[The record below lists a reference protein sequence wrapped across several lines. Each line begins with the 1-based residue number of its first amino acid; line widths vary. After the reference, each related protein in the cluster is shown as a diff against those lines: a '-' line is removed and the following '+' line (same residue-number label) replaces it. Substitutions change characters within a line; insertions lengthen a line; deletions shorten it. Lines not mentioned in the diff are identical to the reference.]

1 MKPRTKIQKEVMHLS
16 KRLPKITEVQRQY
29 AFHHSFEHIGRRSA
43 KGIIT
48 CGECGH
54 QWQGNGAL
62 ADTLCGCTC
71 PHCGMELKVHTTRK
85 RVFKE
90 NEYFS
95 IITACKGY
103 QVIRFFFAKAYYKI
117 GQAAEYSIYEV
128 AQRWIAP
135 NGKFETIAKLRG
147 ISFIYYDLWQEY
159 SPMEIRRNHH
169 VYDITPACTYPRV
182 RIIPELKRNGFKGE
196 FHNLQP
202 FELFCE
208 LLKNNQ
214 AETLIKTGQYSL
226 LSYFI
231 RYSSKSI
238 ATYWNA
244 IRIATRSKYIV
255 EDAGIWCDYID
266 LLRYFN
272 KDTNNPKYICP
283 ADLKA
288 EHDCLV
294 QKKTERLERER
305 IEQQKHKALENE
317 RKFQELKAKFFGIS
331 FTDGTIQ
338 VRVLES
344 VAEFLEE
351 GTAMHHCVF
360 TNTYYLKPDS
370 LILSACRDGKR
381 IETIEV
387 SLKTL
392 KVLQSRGVCN
402 KNTEYHDR
410 IIELV
415 NKNKRLIR
423 KRMVA

>member
-16 KRLPKITEVQRQY
+16 KRLSKITEVQRLY

-71 PHCGMELKVHTTRK
+71 PHCGMELKVHITRK

-182 RIIPELKRNGFKGE
+182 RIISELKRNGFKGE
-196 FHNLQP
+196 LHNLQP

-288 EHDCLV
+288 DHDRLV
-294 QKKTERLERER
+294 QKKTEHLERER

-317 RKFQELKAKFFGIS
+317 RKFQELKAKFFGMS

-370 LILSACRDGKR
+370 LILSACIDGKR

-423 KRMVA
+423 KRMAA

>member
-16 KRLPKITEVQRQY
+16 KRLPKITEVQRRY

-71 PHCGMELKVHTTRK
+71 PHCGMELKIHTTRK

-226 LSYFI
+226 LSYFM

-255 EDAGIWCDYID
+255 EDAGIWCDYIE

-288 EHDCLV
+288 EHDRLV

-331 FTDGTIQ
+331 FTDGIIQ

-370 LILSACRDGKR
+370 LILSACIDGKR

-423 KRMVA
+423 KRMAA

>member
-1 MKPRTKIQKEVMHLS
+1 MKPRTKIQKEVMRLS
-16 KRLPKITEVQRQY
+16 KRLPKITEVQRRY

-62 ADTLCGCTC
+62 ADTLCDCTC

-208 LLKNNQ
+208 QLKNNQ

-231 RYSSKSI
+231 RYSSKSV

-272 KDTNNPKYICP
+272 KDTNNPKCICP

-288 EHDCLV
+288 EHDRLV
-294 QKKTERLERER
+294 RKKTERLERER

-370 LILSACRDGKR
+370 LILSACIDGKR

-423 KRMVA
+423 KRMAA

>member
-1 MKPRTKIQKEVMHLS
+1 MKPRTKIQKEVAALS
-16 KRLPKITEVQRQY
+16 KRLPKISEAQKTY
-29 AFHHSFEHIGRRSA
+29 AFLHSFEHVGRRSA

-48 CGECGH
+48 CTECGH

-95 IITACKGY
+95 MITTCKGY
-103 QVIRFFFAKAYYKI
+103 QVLRFFFAKAYYKD
-117 GQAAEYSIYEV
+117 
-128 AQRWIAP
+128 
-135 NGKFETIAKLRG
+135 GKFETIARLRG
-147 ISFIYYDLWQEY
+147 IAFIYYDLWQEG
-159 SPMEIRRNHH
+159 SSMEIRRNHY
-169 VYDITPACTYPRV
+169 VYDITPACTYPRMKV
-182 RIIPELKRNGFKGE
+182 IPELKRNGFKGE
-196 FHNLQP
+196 FHNTLP
-202 FELFCE
+202 FDLFCE

-231 RYSSKSI
+231 RNASKST

-244 IRIATRSKYIV
+244 IRIATRNGYMVS
-255 EDAGIWCDYID
+255 DAGIWCDYID
-266 LLRYFN
+266 LLRYFG
-272 KDTNNPKYICP
+272 KDTNSPKYICP
-283 ADLKA
+283 TDLRV
-288 EHDCLV
+288 EHDRLV
-294 QKKTERLERER
+294 RKKTERMERER
-305 IEQQKHKALENE
+305 IEEQKHKALENE
-317 RKFQELKAKFFGIS
+317 QRFQKLKGKFFGIA

-344 VAEFLEE
+344 VLEFLEE
-351 GTAMHHCVF
+351 GTTMHHCVYS
-360 TNTYYLKPDS
+360 NEYYLKPNS
-370 LILSACRDGKR
+370 LILSATIDGKR
-381 IETIEV
+381 VETIEI

-423 KRMVA
+423 QQMAA

>member
-71 PHCGMELKVHTTRK
+71 PHCGMELKVHTIRK

-202 FELFCE
+202 LELFCE

-214 AETLIKTGQYSL
+214 AETLIKTGQYNL

-288 EHDCLV
+288 EHDRLV

-344 VAEFLEE
+344 VADFLEE

-360 TNTYYLKPDS
+360 TNNYYLKPDS
-370 LILSACRDGKR
+370 LILSATIDSNRV
-381 IETIEV
+381 ETIEI

-392 KVLQSRGVCN
+392 KVVQSRGVCN
-402 KNTEYHDR
+402 KNTEYHDQ
-410 IIELV
+410 IINLV
-415 NKNKRLIR
+415 NKNKHLIR

>member
-16 KRLPKITEVQRQY
+16 KRLPKITEIQRLY

-196 FHNLQP
+196 LHNLQP

-288 EHDCLV
+288 DHDRLV
-294 QKKTERLERER
+294 QKKTEHLERER

-317 RKFQELKAKFFGIS
+317 RKFQELKAKFFGMS

-370 LILSACRDGKR
+370 LILSACIDGKR

-423 KRMVA
+423 KRITA

>member
-1 MKPRTKIQKEVMHLS
+1 MKPRTKIQKEVMHSS

-255 EDAGIWCDYID
+255 EDAGIWCDYTD

-288 EHDCLV
+288 EHDRLV

-370 LILSACRDGKR
+370 LILSACIDGKR

>member
-16 KRLPKITEVQRQY
+16 KRLPKITEVQRRY
-29 AFHHSFEHIGRRSA
+29 AFHHSFEHIRRRSA

-71 PHCGMELKVHTTRK
+71 PHCGMELKIHTTRK

-169 VYDITPACTYPRV
+169 VYDITPACTYLRV

-255 EDAGIWCDYID
+255 EDAGIWCDYIE

-288 EHDCLV
+288 EHDRLV

-331 FTDGTIQ
+331 FTDGIIQ

-370 LILSACRDGKR
+370 LILSACIDGKR

-423 KRMVA
+423 KRMAA

>member
-62 ADTLCGCTC
+62 ADALCGCTC

-288 EHDCLV
+288 EHDRLV

-370 LILSACRDGKR
+370 LILSACIDGKR

-423 KRMVA
+423 KRMAA

>member
-16 KRLPKITEVQRQY
+16 KRLPKITEVQRRY

-71 PHCGMELKVHTTRK
+71 PHCGMELKIHTTRK

-169 VYDITPACTYPRV
+169 VYDITPACTYSRV

-214 AETLIKTGQYSL
+214 AETLIKTGQYNL

-283 ADLKA
+283 ADLKV
-288 EHDCLV
+288 EHDRLV

-370 LILSACRDGKR
+370 LILSACIDGKR

-423 KRMVA
+423 KRMAA

>member
-16 KRLPKITEVQRQY
+16 KRLPKITEVQRRY

-71 PHCGMELKVHTTRK
+71 PHCGMELKIHTTRK

-214 AETLIKTGQYSL
+214 AETLIKTGQYNL

-283 ADLKA
+283 ADLKV
-288 EHDCLV
+288 EHDRLV

-305 IEQQKHKALENE
+305 IEQQKYKALENE

-370 LILSACRDGKR
+370 LILSACIDGKR

-423 KRMVA
+423 KRMAA

>member
-1 MKPRTKIQKEVMHLS
+1 MKPRTKIQKEIMHLS

-71 PHCGMELKVHTTRK
+71 PHCGMELKIHTTRK

-214 AETLIKTGQYSL
+214 AETLIKTGQYNL

-283 ADLKA
+283 ADLKV
-288 EHDCLV
+288 EHDRLV

-370 LILSACRDGKR
+370 LILSACIDGKR

-410 IIELV
+410 IIQLV

-423 KRMVA
+423 KRMAA

>member
-62 ADTLCGCTC
+62 ADALCGCTC

-272 KDTNNPKYICP
+272 KDTSNPKYICP
-283 ADLKA
+283 ADLKV
-288 EHDCLV
+288 EHDRLV

-370 LILSACRDGKR
+370 LILSACIDGKR

-423 KRMVA
+423 KRMAA

>member
-1 MKPRTKIQKEVMHLS
+1 MKPRTKIQKEVMRLS

-29 AFHHSFEHIGRRSA
+29 AFHHSFEHVGRRSA

-288 EHDCLV
+288 EHDRLV

-360 TNTYYLKPDS
+360 TNTYYLKSDS
-370 LILSACRDGKR
+370 LILSACIDGKR

-402 KNTEYHDR
+402 KNTEYHER